1 MPRALT
7 YVIELLVGLGCL
19 IAGAAT
25 LRSRRTRWLGLV
37 LIVAGVVAIAHAIVE
52 LLP

>member
-1 MPRALT
+1 MAGALT

-25 LRSRRTRWLGLV
+25 LRSQRTRWLGVV
-37 LIVAGVVAIAHAIVE
+37 LIVAGIAAIAHAVVE